1 MIWLALALMTAAAI
15 LAVLWPLSRAATA
28 VSGDGGI
35 AVYRDQLAEIER
47 DRAAGRIGE
56 AEAEAA
62 RVEVSRRLLAAAE
75 TSPADDVV
83 TPAGATWRRRATA
96 VVALVVLPLA
106 ALGLYLPLGSP
117 SMPGEPLAAR
127 LKAPPEQRT
136 LATLIGQVEQHLA
149 RNPEDGRG
157 WEVLAPV
164 YMRLGR
170 FEEAVK
176 ARRNALRL
184 LGTSAAREA
193 DLGEALVAQAN
204 GIVTAE
210 AKASF
215 DRAVALDARDARA
228 RFFVGLAAEQDGR
241 PAEAAETWRRLL
253 ADAPAGA
260 AWTEF
265 VRQSLAR
272 IEGTAGVPA
281 GPSAPGPSE
290 QDVAAAADLTSQQRS
305 EMVRGMVERLAER
318 LKRDGSDVDGW
329 IRLVRAYT
337 VLGEREKARDAAS
350 EARQA
355 LKAEPDKVRRLD
367 ELVNALALAR

>member
-1 MIWLALALMTAAAI
+1 
-15 LAVLWPLSRAATA
+15 V
-28 VSGDGGI
+28 
-35 AVYRDQLAEIER
+35 
-47 DRAAGRIGE
+47 
-56 AEAEAA
+56 
-62 RVEVSRRLLAAAE
+62 
-75 TSPADDVV
+75 
-83 TPAGATWRRRATA
+83 
-96 VVALVVLPLA
+96 
-106 ALGLYLPLGSP
+106 
-117 SMPGEPLAAR
+117 PGEPLAAR
-127 LKAPPEQRT
+127 LQAPPEQRT

-170 FEEAVK
+170 FDEAVK
-176 ARRNALRL
+176 ARRNAIRL

-215 DRAVALDARDARA
+215 DRAVAADARDARA

-241 PAEAAETWRRLL
+241 PAEAATMWRQLL

-272 IEGTAGVPA
+272 IEETAGVPA
-281 GPSAPGPSE
+281 GAPAPGPSE
-290 QDVAAAADLTSQQRS
+290 QDVAAAADLTPQQRS

-318 LKRDGSDVDGW
+318 LKRDGSDVEGW

-337 VLGEREKARDAAS
+337 VLGERDKARDAAS

-355 LKAEPDKVRRLD
+355 LQAEPDKVRRLD